1 MHTQLQSVEA
11 YQANEEL
18 DIALALLLDQDLV
31 NWKTAVAT
39 MVKMLGNV
47 IKEPDH
53 DRYRKIRIS
62 NPTFQSK

>member
-1 MHTQLQSVEA
+1 MEA

-18 DIALALLLDQDLV
+18 DIALALLLDQDL
-31 NWKTAVAT
+31 NAWKVAVGT

-47 IKEPDH
+47 LKEPDN
-53 DRYRKIRIS
+53 DKYRKIRIS